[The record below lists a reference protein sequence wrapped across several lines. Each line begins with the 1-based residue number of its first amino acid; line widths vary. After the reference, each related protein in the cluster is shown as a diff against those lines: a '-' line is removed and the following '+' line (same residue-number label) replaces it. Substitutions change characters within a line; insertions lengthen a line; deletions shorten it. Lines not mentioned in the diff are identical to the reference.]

1 MLVSKNPYVVEARQ
15 NLTSKNPHLA
25 LKTGEKSTQNLRLKS
40 LIFIVEKYGNKLLF
54 GFLSQNTNK
63 MLLPLQGVA
72 FSANRKKII
81 TDRKEREQLAV
92 FGASC
97 SLFCGLD

>member
-1 MLVSKNPYVVEARQ
+1 MSKNPYVVAARQ

-25 LKTGEKSTQNLRLKS
+25 LKTGEKFTQTYRLKS
-40 LIFIVEKYGNKLLF
+40 LIFIVEKYRKKLLF
-54 GFLSQNTNK
+54 GFLSQNTNR

>member
-1 MLVSKNPYVVEARQ
+1 
-15 NLTSKNPHLA
+15 
-25 LKTGEKSTQNLRLKS
+25 
-40 LIFIVEKYGNKLLF
+40 
-54 GFLSQNTNK
+54 

-97 SLFCGLD
+97 SLFCGLDWTDRPYFMNG

>member
-1 MLVSKNPYVVEARQ
+1 MLVSKNPYIVLARVK
-15 NLTSKNPHLA
+15 LHHKNPHFT
-25 LKTGEKSTQNLRLKS
+25 LKTGEKFTQTYRLNS
-40 LIFIVEKYGNKLLF
+40 LIFIVEKYRNKLLF
-54 GFLSQNTNK
+54 DFLRQKN
-63 MLLPLQGVA
+63 LLPLQGVA

>member
-1 MLVSKNPYVVEARQ
+1 
-15 NLTSKNPHLA
+15 
-25 LKTGEKSTQNLRLKS
+25 
-40 LIFIVEKYGNKLLF
+40 
-54 GFLSQNTNK
+54 

-97 SLFCGLD
+97 SLFCGLDRPIYLIS

>member
-1 MLVSKNPYVVEARQ
+1 MLVSKKPYVVAARV
-15 NLTSKNPHLA
+15 NPAPKNPHFA
-25 LKTGEKSTQNLRLKS
+25 LKTGEKIPQTSRLKS
-40 LIFIVEKYGNKLLF
+40 LIFIVEKYGKKLLF
-54 GFLSQNTNK
+54 DFLSQNTNK

>member
-1 MLVSKNPYVVEARQ
+1 MLLKQ
-15 NLTSKNPHLA
+15 GKTSVRKKPHLA
-25 LKTGEKSTQNLRLKS
+25 LKTGKKSSQNLRLKS
-40 LIFIVEKYGNKLLF
+40 LIFIVEKYGKKLLF
-54 GFLSQNTNK
+54 GFLRQKN
-63 MLLPLQGVA
+63 LLPLQGVA

-81 TDRKEREQLAV
+81 TDIKEREQLAV

>member
-1 MLVSKNPYVVEARQ
+1 MLVSKKPYVVEARQ

-25 LKTGEKSTQNLRLKS
+25 LKTGKKSSQNLHLKS
-40 LIFIVEKYGNKLLF
+40 LIFIVEKYRNKLLF

>member
-15 NLTSKNPHLA
+15 NLTSKKPHFS
-25 LKTGEKSTQNLRLKS
+25 LKTGGKIPQTSRLNS
-40 LIFIVEKYGNKLLF
+40 LIFIVEKYRNKLLF

>member
-1 MLVSKNPYVVEARQ
+1 
-15 NLTSKNPHLA
+15 
-25 LKTGEKSTQNLRLKS
+25 
-40 LIFIVEKYGNKLLF
+40 
-54 GFLSQNTNK
+54 

-97 SLFCGLD
+97 SLFCGLDRTIYLIS

>member
-1 MLVSKNPYVVEARQ
+1 M
-15 NLTSKNPHLA
+15 
-25 LKTGEKSTQNLRLKS
+25 
-40 LIFIVEKYGNKLLF
+40 I
-54 GFLSQNTNK
+54 
-63 MLLPLQGVA
+63 LPLQGVA

-97 SLFCGLD
+97 SLFLWFRLTDLPYFMNG